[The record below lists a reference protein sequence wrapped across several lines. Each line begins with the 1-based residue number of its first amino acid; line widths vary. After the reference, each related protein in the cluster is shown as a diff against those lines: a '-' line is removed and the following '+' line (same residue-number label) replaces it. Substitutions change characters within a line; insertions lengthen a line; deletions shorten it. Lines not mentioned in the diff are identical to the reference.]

1 MENEEVVFTMAN
13 ITPLNCRDVDYMN
26 DQNVTVVKN
35 TTYELVGQILIPGG
49 TITWKFLMRVFKFS
63 DIILIFMLNVI

>member
-49 TITWKFLMRVFKFS
+49 TIT
-63 DIILIFMLNVI
+63 